1 MKSGMLTHER
11 GFPQWVDWLERAERV
26 LTYARRCYG
35 DALLVIGGVRV
46 HEQTAHSQHSVTNV
60 ETGVAPL
67 FLDPNHDLSLL
78 ALSVTCGILEE
89 RLREHLGTEFAL
101 SECV

>member
-1 MKSGMLTHER
+1 M
-11 GFPQWVDWLERAERV
+11 
-26 LTYARRCYG
+26 
-35 DALLVIGGVRV
+35 IGGVRV
-46 HEQTAHSQHSVTNV
+46 REQTAHSKHSVTTV

-78 ALSVTCGILEE
+78 AFSATCGILEE

-101 SECV
+101 SERV